1 MAQLMGEKTKRQIR
15 SLLKQLATPM
25 RGGFPRVGA
34 HRRPMSQPAGA
45 TEGPLSTPAQKP
57 EGPEMLKVERTHPT
71 PRKYLEL
78 TQDVIVFCLCVLLL
92 LTMGI
97 KLFDLARLLIQGTDF
112 SLVVGDILFILVL
125 VELFRVLLIYL
136 EEHRVSVATMVEV
149 GIVATLREIILI
161 GALHIEWEHLLV
173 VCAFILT
180 LVIVLRHAGI
190 RAQPTDNGAG

>member
-1 MAQLMGEKTKRQIR
+1 
-15 SLLKQLATPM
+15 
-25 RGGFPRVGA
+25 
-34 HRRPMSQPAGA
+34 
-45 TEGPLSTPAQKP
+45 
-57 EGPEMLKVERTHPT
+57 MLKVQRTHPT

-161 GALHIEWEHLLV
+161 GALHIEWEHL
-173 VCAFILT
+173 CAFILT

>member
-1 MAQLMGEKTKRQIR
+1 
-15 SLLKQLATPM
+15 
-25 RGGFPRVGA
+25 
-34 HRRPMSQPAGA
+34 
-45 TEGPLSTPAQKP
+45 
-57 EGPEMLKVERTHPT
+57 MLKVQRTHPT

-161 GALHIEWEHLLV
+161 GALHLEWEQLLL